1 MSRRAVFIFVI
12 CAAPRLAALAVWPAG
27 DGSYYSEL
35 AAGILR
41 TGTLGFDGEPST
53 YMEPLYPAFLAAAHV
68 LTGGWAPAMMLLQIA
83 VASIGG
89 VLMDRLGSHLAGRQV
104 GFAAAALYALYPY
117 LVRQSVADLE
127 ITICTTLA
135 IATTLA
141 LVRTTGIR
149 GAIGTGLCFGLLMLT
164 RTSFVFAAV
173 GAALWL
179 ASRPSTRLGA
189 GGLPSTWL
197 GAGRL
202 AAVMAVTALAVLAPW
217 FVRNIRV
224 DGSPLPSRMG
234 ENLYVSTSAYAGAL
248 PVHDVDLMAP
258 LMLADVQAD
267 VESLR
272 LSPAQEARAL
282 DDAMRDRAMAFI
294 REHPG
299 QVLWMKARNA
309 LFLFTPLLL
318 PRDAKTPTAFAA
330 IDGAGVVVVNARRRP
345 LIKDA
350 AHAVAQ
356 AALLVLATLGIV
368 RRRPAGPDLALLL
381 MFGAQAAVCVVFFPT
396 TRLLAPVMFVLM
408 FYAAV
413 RLQAPAQQHRPD
425 REAGPD
431 RAEQY
436 EVAGLQAP
444 LAARV
449 SEGERNRTGRGVPVH
464 L

>member
-1 MSRRAVFIFVI
+1 MNRRAAFIFVI
-12 CAAPRLAALAVWPAG
+12 CAAPRLAALAIWPAG

-89 VLMDRLGSHLAGRQV
+89 ILLDRLGSHLAGRQV
-104 GFAAAALYALYPY
+104 GFAAAVLYALYPY

-127 ITICTTLA
+127 ITICTTLV

-149 GAIGTGLCFGLLMLT
+149 GAILTGLCFGLLMLT

-179 ASRPSTRLGA
+179 ASRPSTRLGT
-189 GGLPSTWL
+189 GPSTWL
-197 GAGRL
+197 GTGRL
-202 AAVMAVTALAVLAPW
+202 AAVMAVTALAVVAPW
-217 FVRNIRV
+217 LVRNARV
-224 DGSPLPSRMG
+224 DGSPLPSRVG
-234 ENLYVSTSAYAGAL
+234 ENLYVSTSVYAAAL

-258 LMLADVQAD
+258 LMLADVQAE
-267 VESLR
+267 VEGMR
-272 LSPAQEARAL
+272 LPPAQEARAL
-282 DDAMRDRAMAFI
+282 DDAMRARAVAFI

-299 QVLWMKARNA
+299 RALWLKARNA
-309 LFLFTPLLL
+309 LFVFTPLLL
-318 PRDAKTPTAFAA
+318 PRDAKTPAAFAA
-330 IDGAGVVVVNARRRP
+330 IDGAGVIVVNARRRP
-345 LIKDA
+345 LFKDA

-368 RRRPAGPDLALLL
+368 RRRPAGPDAALLL

-425 REAGPD
+425 RESSPD

-449 SEGERNRTGRGVPVH
+449 GEGERNRAGRGVPVH